1 MDLETAL
8 PKLSEQLSAAASE
21 RDRFTRLRVGMPRL
35 YRHLRRVGDE
45 RSVLNRWG
53 QSVNTDELANQDIV
67 AAEILS
73 LLGEITGVP
82 MRPPG
87 FHAGIQ
93 HTYGYLLSR
102 IETPYGFKRD
112 RWIQSTIED
121 GFGLPRQSLQA
132 LPRRGTL
139 LGNLTVFLSQL
150 SLRDQPPVEIVGS
163 MASLNL
169 DEIARIKGHRIE
181 ESFPLGSVYR
191 KQHDSSKRH
200 DSKKQNSDFERR
212 HRNVQLRTDLFP
224 FPRSTGDERN
234 RGLLVYSIREGTNPA
249 RLITTFPVGQATMDE
264 WMDPSKM
271 GKRQPIR
278 LRFNAYL
285 DGFPADGIR
294 GERRLHEL
302 DANPLS

>member
-21 RDRFTRLRVGMPRL
+21 RERFTRLRVGMPRL
-35 YRHLRRVGDE
+35 YRHLQRVGDE
-45 RSVLNRWG
+45 RSVLRRWG
-53 QSVNTDELANQDIV
+53 RSVNTDELANQDIV
-67 AAEILS
+67 APEILS

-139 LGNLTVFLSQL
+139 LSNLTFFLSRL
-150 SLRDQPPVEIVGS
+150 SLRDQPPVKIVGS
-163 MASLNL
+163 MANLNSS
-169 DEIARIKGHRIE
+169 EIVHRSGHRIE
-181 ESFPLGSVYR
+181 ESFQLRSSSGER
-191 KQHDSSKRH
+191 KS
-200 DSKKQNSDFERR
+200 
-212 HRNVQLRTDLFP
+212 NVQLRTDLFP
-224 FPRSTGDERN
+224 FPRSTGDPQN
-234 RGLLVYSIREGTNPA
+234 RCLLVYSIREGTKPA
-249 RLITTFPVGQATMDE
+249 KLITTFPVGQATMDE
-264 WMDPSKM
+264 LTDPSKI

-285 DGFPADGIR
+285 DGFPAGGIR

-302 DANPLS
+302 DADAVS

>member
-8 PKLSEQLSAAASE
+8 PRLSEQLSAAASE
-21 RDRFTRLRVGMPRL
+21 PDRFTRLRVGMPRL

-45 RSVLNRWG
+45 RSVLKRWG
-53 QSVNTDELANQDIV
+53 RSVNTDELANQDIV

-121 GFGLPRQSLQA
+121 GFGLPRQSLQP

-150 SLRDQPPVEIVGS
+150 SLRDQPPVKIVGS
-163 MASLNL
+163 MANLNL
-169 DEIARIKGHRIE
+169 DEIAHTNGHRIV
-181 ESFPLGSVYR
+181 ESFQLGGDPKKRQSNF
-191 KQHDSSKRH
+191 KQ
-200 DSKKQNSDFERR
+200 QP
-212 HRNVQLRTDLFP
+212 RNVQLRTDLFP
-224 FPRSTGDERN
+224 FPRSTSDERN
-234 RGLLVYSIREGTNPA
+234 RGLLVYSICEGTKPA
-249 RLITTFPVGQATMDE
+249 KLITTFPVGQTTMDE
-264 WMDPSKM
+264 WMDLSKM

-285 DGFPADGIR
+285 NGFPTGGIC